1 MLGTTVKLEGTNKAR
16 QGRQTWPPCSTPSTP
31 PSSPSS
37 RRLLLPRSPSC
48 RLLTSEYCSHQRM
61 VFWVKTPNHQQRESS
76 ITQLLPLVAAEP
88 AGVLLPGNFQTH
100 VYSSFTLIPSSCC
113 WCTVSTHTQPL
124 RDKFGQVYC
133 LKVVVC
139 TLWLRLV

>member
-37 RRLLLPRSPSC
+37 RRPLLPRSPSC
-48 RLLTSEYCSHQRM
+48 RLFTSEYCSRQRM
-61 VFWVKTPNHQQRESS
+61 VFWGKIPDNQQRESS

-88 AGVLLPGNFQTH
+88 AGVLLPGNFQTR
-100 VYSSFTLIPSSCC
+100 VYSPFTLIPSSSCR
-113 WCTVSTHTQPL
+113 CTVYTHKQPL